1 VKKFIPALL
10 CAALLAQAQRPTPA
24 TIHEWQSR
32 KYGMFIHFGLF
43 SELGGVWRGK
53 EYSGNYS
60 EQIESDAHIPQDEY
74 RKLAAS
80 FDPTKWDPD
89 AVVQLAMDAGMK
101 FIVITAKHHE
111 GFAMFHSAHSKYN
124 IVDATP
130 YKRDVVKSLAD
141 ACRKRHMPFGVYYST
156 IDWNF
161 GDVPGE
167 KNDNP
172 ISAAHERFNVAQ
184 LRELLTNYG
193 PMTEVWF
200 DMGHPTPL
208 QSKDFADTVHSL
220 QPQTLISGRVWNSQG
235 DFSETGDD
243 AIPDYVNDEPWE
255 SPASIFA
262 ETWGY
267 RSWQKRVPLDDK
279 IHEHILR
286 LVKVASRGGNYI
298 LNIGPKG
305 DGSVVPYEADVL
317 RGVGKWLKQNGEAI
331 YNTNPQPFRELDFGY
346 ATTKGNQLYLLVEH
360 MPAGAKLHLPGLRN
374 QLVAAHWLGSTQ
386 PLSIDGESI
395 AVTGAPT
402 DQFLPVAAV
411 QFEGPLNVIPP
422 AIQPA
427 ADNTIQLLPGTADLF
442 YNDNGEGYYDPPTL
456 RREQWHFAIKQP
468 GKYKVTISYKPGHF
482 SRLLDMQIGTQL
494 IKASFYSDEK
504 VPVVDAGTLNL
515 PASEAML
522 LSLSPAAPRERG
534 AKIDFDIE
542 RVMLTPSES
551 KVSRLYR
558 PAPK

>member
-1 VKKFIPALL
+1 MKKLIPALL
-10 CAALLAQAQRPTPA
+10 CAALLAQAQAQRPDSA
-24 TIHEWQSR
+24 TISEWQSR

-43 SELGGVWRGK
+43 SELGGVWHGK

-60 EQIESDAHIPQDEY
+60 EQIESDARIPQAEY

-80 FDPTKWDPD
+80 FNPTKWDPD
-89 AVVQLAMDAGMK
+89 AVVQLAIDAGMK

-111 GFAMFHSAHSKYN
+111 GFAMFHTAQSKYN

-130 YKRDVVKSLAD
+130 YKRDVVKSLAE

-161 GDVPGE
+161 GDVPEE

-184 LRELLTNYG
+184 LRELVGNYG
-193 PMTEVWF
+193 PLTEVWF
-200 DMGHPTPL
+200 DMGHSMPL
-208 QSKDFADTVHSL
+208 QSKDFADTVHHL
-220 QPQTLISGRVWNSQG
+220 QPQCMISGRVWNSQG

-267 RSWQKRVPLDDK
+267 RSWQKHVPLDDK

-298 LNIGPKG
+298 LNIGPEG

-317 RGVGKWLKQNGEAI
+317 RGVGKWLRQNGEAI
-331 YNTNPQPFRELDFGY
+331 YDTSPQPFRELDFGY
-346 ATTKGNQLYLLVEH
+346 ATVKGNQLYLLVEH
-360 MPAGAKLHLPGLRN
+360 MPADGKLRLPGLRN
-374 QLVAAHWLGSTQ
+374 HLISAHWLGSTQ
-386 PLSIDGESI
+386 PLSIDGESVS
-395 AVTGAPT
+395 AAEAPK

-411 QFEGPLNVIPP
+411 TFEGRPNVIPP

-427 ADNTIQLLPGTADLF
+427 AGNTIELTPATADRF

-468 GKYKVTISYKPGHF
+468 GKYKVTITYIPGRF
-482 SRLLDMQIGTQL
+482 SRLLDMQIGSQL
-494 IKASFYSDEK
+494 IKASVYGEEK
-504 VPVVDAGTLNL
+504 VPVVDAGTIDLQ
-515 PASEAML
+515 ASEATL

-534 AKIDFDIE
+534 AKIDFGIE
-542 RVMLTPSES
+542 RVVLTPQ
-551 KVSRLYR
+551 
-558 PAPK
+558 